1 MGYQSAKKALN
12 AYPHTSTEASGHFP
26 IESRSVNPKNVRN
39 WAQNWPQRPPWSLL
53 CNAVNWHSIK
63 VVLNIYKNFVP
74 RFAFL
79 APKIHFLAEL
89 A

>member
-39 WAQNWPQRPPWSLL
+39 WAQNWPQRPPRASCATL
-53 CNAVNWHSIK
+53 SIGIPSRWY
-63 VVLNIYKNFVP
+63 LTII
-74 RFAFL
+74 
-79 APKIHFLAEL
+79 KILSQELHFWPQKFIFWPN
-89 A
+89 